1 MTRRLVSCLATSL
14 ALAFTV
20 SLVACSGSG
29 YHYVTSKKTG
39 VFLRVPNDWRVF
51 NRDALAEGLKQSG
64 SSLDEETLFI
74 AGFDSA
80 PKPSIVHVAPLD
92 PGSDHPT
99 GLVRVKQLTGE
110 ERDVVSFQALR
121 NLLLPV
127 DQGMQDNKVKLLGRA
142 DLAPKAGLR
151 GQRYV
156 YQVLKDEGG
165 SFIVDQTA
173 LVDSKTERLF
183 MLAVACEAGC
193 YADNRKTVDKVVT
206 SWTVTKG

>member
-1 MTRRLVSCLATSL
+1 MARRLVRRSAVVL
-14 ALAFTV
+14 ALVAA
-20 SLVACSGSG
+20 LAAGACSGSG

-39 VFLRVPNDWRVF
+39 VYLRVPSEWRVF
-51 NRDALAEGLKQSG
+51 NHDALAAGLKQNG
-64 SSLDEETLFI
+64 SPLDSETLFI

-80 PKPSIVHVAPLD
+80 PKPSIDRVAPLD

-99 GLVRVKQLTGE
+99 GLVRVKALTGE

-127 DQGMQDNKVKLLGRA
+127 DQGVQDNKMKLLGHA
-142 DLAPKAGLR
+142 DLAPKGGLR
-151 GQRYV
+151 GQRYI
-156 YQVLKDEGG
+156 YQVVKDDGG

-173 LVDSKTERLF
+173 LVDAKTERLF
-183 MLAVACEAGC
+183 MLAVACETEC
-193 YADNRKTVDKVVT
+193 YANNRKTVDKVVT

>member
-1 MTRRLVSCLATSL
+1 MTRRLVAGIATPLGLLIAISM
-14 ALAFTV
+14 
-20 SLVACSGSG
+20 VACTGSG

-39 VFLRVPNDWRVF
+39 VFLKVPHDWRVF
-51 NRDALAEGLKQSG
+51 NRDALNAGLKQNG

-80 PKPSIVHVAPLD
+80 PNPSVTHVAPLD

-142 DLAPKAGLR
+142 DLAPKGGLR

-156 YQVLKDEGG
+156 YQVAKDDGG

-173 LVDSKTERLF
+173 LVDAKTERLF
-183 MLAVACEAGC
+183 MLAVACESGC
-193 YADNRKTVDKVVT
+193 YAENRKTVDRVVT